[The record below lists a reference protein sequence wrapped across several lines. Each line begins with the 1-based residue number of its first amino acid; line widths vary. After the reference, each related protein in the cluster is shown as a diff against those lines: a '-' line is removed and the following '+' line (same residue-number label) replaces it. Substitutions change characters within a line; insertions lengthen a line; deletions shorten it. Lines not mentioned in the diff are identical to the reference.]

1 MRTTTVFAV
10 LFLTLVFTED
20 AAGWF
25 SRVSDSDRSNTG
37 LFSRVRDNVRS
48 KTDFTKQAY
57 QGAGDMLKAY
67 RYEDNSLID

>member
-25 SRVSDSDRSNTG
+25 SRVRDS
-37 LFSRVRDNVRS
+37 FRS
-48 KTDFTKQAY
+48 KTDFAKQAY
-57 QGAGDMLKAY
+57 QGAGDMYKAY